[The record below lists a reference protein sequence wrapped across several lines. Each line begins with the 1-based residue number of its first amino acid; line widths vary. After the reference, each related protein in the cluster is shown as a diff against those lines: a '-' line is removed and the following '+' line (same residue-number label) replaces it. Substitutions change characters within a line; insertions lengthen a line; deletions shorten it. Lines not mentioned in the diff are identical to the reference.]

1 MAGSYFLLAL
11 LYVVTSFHT
20 VHTASLCP
28 AMICEASREQ
38 LIKLYFL
45 EGYKYRMI
53 ILVFLGLVHGIVL
66 SLRQLKRIIRKL
78 RLRKKTIYTTPLLQ
92 DVDRCIRVRMH
103 VTPDCRYIGRC
114 QSYYD
119 VQTLPW

>member
-1 MAGSYFLLAL
+1 MEVTVTGSYFLLAL
-11 LYVVTSFHT
+11 LYIVTSFHA

-28 AMICEASREQ
+28 AMIRGASREQ

-45 EGYKYRMI
+45 EGNEYKV

-66 SLRQLKRIIRKL
+66 SLRQLKRIIKKL
-78 RLRKKTIYTTPLLQ
+78 GLRKKTVYTTSLLQ

-103 VTPDCRYIGRC
+103 CYT
-114 QSYYD
+114 
-119 VQTLPW
+119 